1 MGAPVISF
9 LSDYGLAD
17 GFVGVCHG
25 VIARGCPEARVIDLS
40 HGITSHDVRAGALVL
55 ARALPFLPLGVHLAD
70 VTDGSRVGRVGGPPR
85 AVAIACRDGQ
95 RLVGP
100 DNGLLWPAVRTA
112 GGAMAVVDLAGS
124 PLALTPVSATF
135 PGRDLLA
142 PVAAG
147 LAAGLALE
155 RVGTCADASSLRTLS
170 LPEPE
175 LDLDGGEL
183 VAHVLS
189 VDRFGNL
196 ELDATPAQLIALGLR
211 VGGEVAL
218 TVDGRRA
225 APARVR
231 WGRTFADVCA
241 GELVLFEDPQRQLAL
256 AVNRASAV
264 VRLGLGTDDAVR
276 ISRP

>member
-1 MGAPVISF
+1 VSAGPVISF

-40 HGITSHDVRAGALVL
+40 HGIASHDVRAGALVL
-55 ARALPFLPLGVHLAD
+55 ARALAFLPMGVHLAD
-70 VTDGSRVGRVGGPPR
+70 VTDGVGGIRGPRR
-85 AVAIACRDGQ
+85 AVAITCGDGQ

-100 DNGLLWPAVRTA
+100 DNGLLWPAMQAA
-112 GGAMAVVDLAGS
+112 GGVVAAVDLAGS
-124 PLALTPVSATF
+124 PLALAPVSATF

-147 LAAGLALE
+147 LAGGLALE
-155 RVGTCADASSLRTLS
+155 RVGHPIDASSVQTLA
-170 LPEPE
+170 LPESG
-175 LDLDGGEL
+175 LDLDGGGL

-196 ELDATPAQLIALGLR
+196 ELDATPAQLTALGLQ
-211 VGGEVAL
+211 VGDEVTL
-218 TVDGRRA
+218 TVDEHA
-225 APARVR
+225 APTRVR
-231 WGRTFADVCA
+231 WGRTFADVGA

-256 AVNRASAV
+256 AVNRASAAA
-264 VRLGLGTDDAVR
+264 RLGLGVDDTVR
-276 ISRP
+276 VSGP